1 MIIHQIFNNN
11 VISVFDEAGRERV
24 VMGKGIGFKRN
35 SGQTIL
41 ASDVEKVFYLDDAG
55 NHERFK
61 LLLQEI
67 PEEIIVLTDDIVT
80 IAKLTLG
87 KKLNELVYI
96 ALADHLHFA
105 LERHEKGLEIKNVL
119 LWEIKRLYQDE
130 FNVGLQALELV
141 EEKFNIV
148 LPEDEAAYIALHIVN
163 AELNE
168 EMPNIVSMTKVI
180 QEVLNLVKY
189 HFALEWDENALA
201 YHRFVTHLKFF
212 AQRLVTR
219 TEYEGDESAL
229 FDLVKMQYPKSYVCT
244 EKIGSFIQTKYDYRL
259 TDEEKLYLTVH
270 ITRLIKE
277 KKKD

>member
-11 VISVFDEAGRERV
+11 VISVFDEVGRERV

-130 FNVGLQALELV
+130 FNVGLQALKLV
-141 EEKFNIV
+141 EEKFNIK

-189 HFALEWDENALA
+189 HFALEWDENTLA

-229 FDLVKMQYPKSYVCT
+229 FDLVKMQYPKSYICT
-244 EKIGSFIQTKYDYRL
+244 EKISSFIQTKYDYWL

-277 KKKD
+277 KKSS